1 MKHPSDQLRSFWKI
15 INSKLSYRLAFYMV
29 VGYTLVSI
37 VVYLYISNLIRSLH
51 QAQIQGVDQRGLS
64 LARNLA
70 NNARFGVLTGDTVIL
85 RQNVSELKNE
95 GIGYAVFYN
104 GEDQIIY
111 QEYGQE
117 MKAGDFQFPKIP
129 ENLAN
134 EPRSQE
140 IFAGNNLRFQ
150 DFWFPVKIGINEG
163 AGAPSP
169 GPLNFE
175 FPAAPAGAEPKA
187 PEPAPTPPAALPG
200 TTAAAA
206 PAQSGASTPPAEPGA
221 KTAAASEA
229 AEGLPAKT
237 AKRMGAVR
245 IGISTQAYYQ
255 ESQRNRLKG
264 LGIIAFIFVIGFVI
278 ILFFNRMLVGPV
290 ALMARAAKRVSQG
303 ELDVTVEVPFSDELG
318 SLAQAFNEMT
328 KSIKQQIDRSK
339 MLMENIAQ
347 TIKLLSE
354 TTENLYSISSQQASG
369 ATEQAAS
376 VYEASSTSKEIAAS
390 ATRIAESSE
399 EVTKIAD
406 TTRRVSEDGKS
417 YLQNAIAQMT
427 EVKNRVNEVA
437 QRMVELGEQSQK
449 IGGVIDIINEIS
461 EQTNLLALNAAIE
474 AAGAGEAGRRFS
486 VVAAEI
492 RRLAGRTLEATQV
505 VRELIEQVQ
514 HATNSTVMVTEES
527 LKASDKSAEAVDQ
540 MQNYFGHILSQVE
553 STHRS
558 ATEINLST
566 RQQTTA
572 CEQMVATV
580 MEVSE
585 VANEVERGAR
595 ETERVLSDLKTLAN
609 RLQELTGERSAF

>member
-1 MKHPSDQLRSFWKI
+1 MNRLISGFRTLWKS
-15 INSKLSYRLAFYMV
+15 INSKLSYRLAFYMLVAYV
-29 VGYTLVSI
+29 VFS
-37 VVYLYISNLIRSLH
+37 VVIYLFISNLTRSLH

-70 NNARFGVLTGDTVIL
+70 NNTRFGVLTGDTVIL

-95 GIGYAVFYN
+95 GIAYAVFYN
-104 GEDQIIY
+104 ADDQIIY
-111 QEYGQE
+111 QEYGRDL
-117 MKAGDFQFPKIP
+117 KAADFGFPKLP
-129 ENLAN
+129 EALAD
-134 EPRSQE
+134 EPRSEE
-140 IFAGNNLRFQ
+140 IFASNKIRFQ
-150 DFWFPVKIGINEG
+150 DFWFPVKIGINEE
-163 AGAPSP
+163 AGVPSP
-169 GPLNFE
+169 SPMNFE
-175 FPAAPAGAEPKA
+175 SPSAPAGGGGPKA
-187 PEPAPTPPAALPG
+187 PETAPTPPGAAPG
-200 TTAAAA
+200 STLANAPSTEEGATPPSVQAAA
-206 PAQSGASTPPAEPGA
+206 PTQPGA
-221 KTAAASEA
+221 PGA
-229 AEGLPAKT
+229 PANSG
-237 AKRMGAVR
+237 KRMGAVR
-245 IGISTQAYYQ
+245 IGISTQSYYQ
-255 ESQRNRLKG
+255 QSQRNRLKG
-264 LGIIAFIFVIGFVI
+264 IGIIVFIFVIGFFI
-278 ILFFNRMLVGPV
+278 ILLFNRVLVGPV
-290 ALMARAAKRVSQG
+290 ALMAAAAKRVSQG
-303 ELDVTVEVPFSDELG
+303 ELDVTVEVPLSDELG

-339 MLMENIAQ
+339 LLVENIAQ
-347 TIKLLSE
+347 TIALLSE

-406 TTRRVSEDGKS
+406 TTRRVSEDGKT
-417 YLQNAIAQMT
+417 YLQNAIAQMQ

-492 RRLAGRTLEATQV
+492 RRLARRTLEATQV

-514 HATNSTVMVTEES
+514 HATNSTVIVTEES

-540 MQNYFGHILSQVE
+540 MREYFGHILTQVE

>member
-1 MKHPSDQLRSFWKI
+1 MGTRMKKLLDSLRAAWNT
-15 INSKLSYRLAFYMV
+15 INGRLSYRLAFYM
-29 VGYTLVSI
+29 LVA
-37 VVYLYISNLIRSLH
+37 YLLLSLVIYWFISNLTSSLH
-51 QAQIQGVDQRGLS
+51 AAQIQGVEQRGLS

-85 RQNVSELKNE
+85 RQNVNELKNE
-95 GIGYAVFYN
+95 NIAYAVFYN
-104 GEDQIIY
+104 ADDEVIY
-111 QEYGQE
+111 QEYGLPLQ
-117 MKAGDFQFPKIP
+117 AQDFEFPSVPDNAP
-129 ENLAN
+129 E
-134 EPRSQE
+134 EPRTQE
-140 IFAGNNLRFQ
+140 VFAGGELRFQ
-150 DFWFPVKIGINEG
+150 DFWYPVKIGIGE
-163 AGAPSP
+163 ADSSPAP

-175 FPAAPAGAEPKA
+175 FPGAPAAEPEPKA
-187 PEPAPTPPAALPG
+187 PETAAGATEASAPPPAPGEEFSPGPPRSPPSPAAGP
-200 TTAAAA
+200 AAA
-206 PAQSGASTPPAEPGA
+206 PAKP
-221 KTAAASEA
+221 
-229 AEGLPAKT
+229 
-237 AKRMGAVR
+237 AKRMGAIR
-245 IGISTQAYYQ
+245 LGISTQSYFDQ
-255 ESQRNRLKG
+255 SRRNRLKA
-264 LGIIAFIFVIGFVI
+264 LGIILFIFVTGFFI
-278 ILFFNRMLVGPV
+278 ILLFNRVLVGPV

-318 SLAQAFNEMT
+318 SLGQAFNEMT
-328 KSIKQQIDRSK
+328 RSIKQQIDRSK
-339 MLMENIAQ
+339 LLVENIAN
-347 TIKLLSE
+347 TITLLSQ
-354 TTENLYSISSQQASG
+354 TTDNLYSISSQQASG

-417 YLQNAIAQMT
+417 YLQNAIAQMQ
-427 EVKNRVNEVA
+427 EVKGKVNQVA

-514 HATNSTVMVTEES
+514 HATNSTVLVTEES

-540 MQNYFGHILSQVE
+540 MRDYFGHILSQVE
-553 STHRS
+553 NTHRA

-595 ETERVLSDLKTLAN
+595 ETEQVLSDLKTLAN
-609 RLQELTGERSAF
+609 RLQELTGERSVF